1 MIYCTELSSEVK
13 FPSFHFLDEKSDLFT
28 GVCRVVAGA
37 DSLWSTPSKRYYKDR
52 VSLQAHEFP
61 DNGLLGSSLK
71 GIPSKGGRRKICM
84 LERGRLFSSCSS
96 EMPKP
101 KVYIRHY
108 ILVLQVA
115 VS

>member
-1 MIYCTELSSEVK
+1 MIYCTESSSEVK

-28 GVCRVVAGA
+28 GMQSCGRPVQIHFGILLVKGTKIVCPCKPMSFPIMTGEQSTEQRWSKEDFHVGA
-37 DSLWSTPSKRYYKDR
+37 
-52 VSLQAHEFP
+52 
-61 DNGLLGSSLK
+61 
-71 GIPSKGGRRKICM
+71 RKIVFIM
-84 LERGRLFSSCSS
+84 LS

-115 VS
+115 LN